1 MRCGGRRGQGEM
13 AWQWACNGVG
23 VDQGASSLSAFFSF
37 FFFVSCRSLE
47 DRVPQLE
54 IFGSVVWDK
63 IW

>member
-1 MRCGGRRGQGEM
+1 M